1 MLSRAKSP
9 NTDHM
14 LCIEPRLKAKIFN
27 EVKTEAISKELKQ
40 RGKILE
46 RN

>member
-1 MLSRAKSP
+1 MLSHAKSP

-14 LCIEPRLKAKIFN
+14 LRKEPCLKAKIFN
-27 EVKTEAISKELKQ
+27 EVKTELISKELKQ
-40 RGKILE
+40 KGKVLV